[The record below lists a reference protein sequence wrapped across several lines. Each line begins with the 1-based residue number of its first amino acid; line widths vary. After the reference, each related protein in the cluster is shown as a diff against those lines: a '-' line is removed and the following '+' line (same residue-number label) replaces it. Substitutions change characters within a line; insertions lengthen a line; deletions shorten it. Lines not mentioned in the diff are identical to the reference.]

1 MWRPAGHTPPLALV
15 RSDRGRTGP
24 APFGFDT
31 PHEALA
37 AACRSRFPK
46 KQGCTRC
53 WRPADHTAGFVA
65 DIRAAATHEPVLLAD
80 LDGRAHGG
88 DDGRD

>member
-1 MWRPAGHTPPLALV
+1 MKIRSGSTAAAPDQRPSGSTLRTRPWRP
-15 RSDRGRTGP
+15 
-24 APFGFDT
+24 
-31 PHEALA
+31 
-37 AACRSRFPK
+37 ACRSRFPK
-46 KQGCTRC
+46 KHGCTRC